1 VLLTNGLDE
10 AAVKA
15 LHDGPGRHGGDHLHK
30 LLKFVTL
37 RTEKGASRSGIQA
50 PGGPVDPAVDGDPA
64 QCARFVPL
72 ERFLQK
78 HGCSRQPPCWR

>member
-1 VLLTNGLDE
+1 MLLTNGLDE

-15 LHDGPGRHGGDHLHK
+15 LHDGPARHNGDHLHK

-37 RTEKGASRSGIQA
+37 RTEKGPSRSGIQA

-64 QCARFVPL
+64 ECAWFLPL
-72 ERFLQK
+72 AGFLDK
-78 HGCSRQPPCWR
+78 EVAAGSY